1 MLSAA
6 SVLAAISGI
15 NACTSTPQVVYI
27 KPECSVPIRAP
38 LPTVDAGELW
48 DAVGADTYDI
58 LVEREKLIADWA
70 LEMESMLEQICGRG

>member
-1 MLSAA
+1 MPLAA
-6 SVLAAISGI
+6 SVLMVTLAIS
-15 NACTSTPQVVYI
+15 ACSSTPQVVYI
-27 KPECSVPIRAP
+27 KPECSVPIRAN
-38 LPTVDAGELW
+38 LPTVDAGLLW